1 MNEHASAAAGIMG
14 RVRLEYRPTPGIY
27 DELLDSGGALRPRWA
42 PLTEQLFSFQPH
54 SRSNEPGL
62 PQFDPFP
69 YIIDRGE
76 WRAIEQGL
84 LQRSRLLNALVAD
97 FYGPQALLRQHGLP
111 PALLFANPGYLPQCR
126 GYRPPGGVFLN
137 RMAFDLGRSPDG
149 QWRVLANRTD
159 APAGLGHAL
168 QNRLETGRLFPGAL
182 GRVGVL
188 PHSAFFEALS
198 DRLEAGEPTAEDGV
212 CIILSGGPHQAS
224 RPEHALLGRQ
234 LGIAV
239 AEGHDVRV
247 RQHQAYLATREG
259 LKPLRTIVRQID
271 SLSCD
276 PLELSA
282 GAVHGVPGLL
292 ACAASGQLQIENAI
306 GAAVAESAAL
316 AGFLPGLC
324 RTLFNESLILPDL
337 ATWWCGQAREA
348 GHVAAHLDSLVL
360 HRAFERESGVNGDV
374 AAGLLPEPV
383 DLEPGTLRKELA
395 MRPYDYLAREPM
407 MLSTMPHRD
416 RDGRL
421 QTAPLSLRLFV
432 AATPAGY
439 RVMPGG
445 LARIATRGAILSKDV
460 WVIGSRGPAASRG
473 ASTTPASRRDGSAT
487 WVEAQRQTAPA
498 PGGGNDAP

>member
-1 MNEHASAAAGIMG
+1 MNEHASAAAGIMD

-42 PLTEQLFSFQPH
+42 PLSEQLFSVQPD
-54 SRSNEPGL
+54 SRGNEPGL
-62 PQFDPFP
+62 PRFDPFP
-69 YIIDRGE
+69 YIVDTGE

-126 GYRPPGGVFLN
+126 GYRPPGGAFLN

-198 DRLEAGEPTAEDGV
+198 DGLEAGEPTAEDGV
-212 CIILSGGPHQAS
+212 CIILSGRPHQAN

-282 GAVHGVPGLL
+282 GALHGVPGLL

-306 GAAVAESAAL
+306 GAGVAESAAL

-348 GHVAAHLDSLVL
+348 GHVAANLESLVL
-360 HRAFERESGVNGDV
+360 NRAFERDSSGGGDV
-374 AAGLLPEPV
+374 AAGLLPESI
-383 DLEPGTLRKELA
+383 TLDAGVFREELKL
-395 MRPYDYLAREPM
+395 RPYHYLAREPM
-407 MLSTMPHRD
+407 LLSTMPHRE
-416 RDGRL
+416 RNGRL
-421 QTAPLSLRLFV
+421 RPAPLSLRLFV
-432 AATPAGY
+432 AASPSGY

-445 LARIATRGAILSKDV
+445 LARVATRSGIVLKDV
-460 WVIGSRGPAASRG
+460 WAIDSQATAEPGRASGTGATRRG
-473 ASTTPASRRDGSAT
+473 ASAT
-487 WVEAQRQTAPA
+487 GIEARQETAPA
-498 PGGGNDAP
+498 TGGDRR